1 METANLTV
9 SPTADRVDEFDVAR
23 TYEDAALYL
32 ERNGWCQ
39 GELFTYTN
47 DALPLACV
55 LGALNLVTF
64 SKTIANR
71 QRNLIAVEHLGHVID
86 DLADYLDDGI
96 WRDDA
101 TPRQV
106 VWSWNDHP
114 DTTEHQVIRTLR
126 NAAKRH
132 RAVAVHNAA
141 QRHDTEAGA
150 R

>member
-1 METANLTV
+1 METANPTV
-9 SPTADRVDEFDVAR
+9 SPTADSPEFDVAR

-32 ERNGWCQ
+32 EYNGWCQ
-39 GELFTYTN
+39 GDLFKHTG
-47 DALPLACV
+47 DPLPLACV
-55 LGALNLVTF
+55 LGALNIVTF
-64 SKTIANR
+64 SKTMANGER
-71 QRNLIAVEHLGHVID
+71 SLVAAEHVGRVID

-96 WRDDA
+96 WRDDV

-114 DTTEHQVIRTLR
+114 DTTQAQVIRTLR

-132 RAVAVHNAA
+132 H
-141 QRHDTEAGA
+141 TTAGV